1 MGFLDQASAGMQSLQ
16 HETWNWI
23 NSLNQQ
29 EWIALLAVVAGL
41 GFLCMRGFSGR
52 GNI

>member
-1 MGFLDQASAGMQSLQ
+1 MGFLEQAADGMQSLLN
-16 HETWNWI
+16 ETWNWF
-23 NSLNQQ
+23 NCLNRQ
-29 EWIALLAVVAGL
+29 EWIAVLAIVAGL

>member
-1 MGFLDQASAGMQSLQ
+1 MGFLDQAADGMQSILNQ
-16 HETWNWI
+16 TWVWFNQ
-23 NSLNQQ
+23 LNQQ
-29 EWIALLAVVAGL
+29 EWIALLAVIAGL